1 MPEHYDLDRFRH
13 NIFAPDYLKAVARG
27 DGKHVFFMG
36 RTRYAGKT
44 TTAFALLDAVTSPE
58 LPGTVF
64 CMKSKDRVVS
74 ALTRRLGY
82 IETPTW
88 PPRRQLTNWHPRGHT
103 LWPPQGLKDP
113 DADDDRLEREFN
125 AALLWHQKHSPGI
138 VFADELQ
145 GLNGLKKVRSRLRA
159 VVTRG
164 GGAGLGLWY
173 ANQKASGT
181 REIPIDG
188 YFKNSAT
195 WTFMAKDPDDSN
207 LQAYS
212 DISAGIPAKYIQEQ
226 VLKLDRNSWLAIN
239 RDGPYWCVVDAYD
252 PRWAV

>member
-13 NIFAPDYLKAVARG
+13 NIFAPNYRRG
-27 DGKHVFFMG
+27 QHVFLMG
-36 RTRYAGKT
+36 RTQFAGKT
-44 TTAFALLDAVTSPE
+44 TMAFALLDAVTSPE

-64 CMKSKDRVVS
+64 CMKTQDRVVS

-82 IETPTW
+82 IETATW
-88 PPRRQLTNWHPRGHT
+88 PPARRLSNWHPRGHT
-103 LWPPQGLKDP
+103 LWPRQGLKDP
-113 DADDDRLEREFN
+113 DADEARLEREFD
-125 AALLWHQKHSPGI
+125 ASLLWHQKHTPGI

-145 GLNGLKKVRSRLRA
+145 GLNGLKKVRKRLRA
-159 VVTRG
+159 VVTRA
-164 GGAGLGLWY
+164 GGAGLGLMY

-181 REIPIDG
+181 RDIPIDG

-195 WTFMAKDPDDSN
+195 WTFMARDPDENN

-212 DISAGIPAKYIQEQ
+212 DISAGIPAKSIEEQ

-252 PRWAV
+252 SKWAV